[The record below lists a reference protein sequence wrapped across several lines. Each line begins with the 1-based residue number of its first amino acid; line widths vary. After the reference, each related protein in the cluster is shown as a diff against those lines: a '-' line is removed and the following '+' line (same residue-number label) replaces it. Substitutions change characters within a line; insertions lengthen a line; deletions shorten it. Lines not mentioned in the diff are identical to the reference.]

1 MKCWRHRSHQY
12 EKSLFFPGWPWTLN
26 QTHRSSQ
33 ELAFDWP
40 HFLNIL
46 RMVHVEPKNTSKT
59 GNLRRP
65 LCCVLY
71 FMPQSHIC
79 QGAPPTPME
88 LRLLEF
94 LLLIDDERRVRL
106 IGKKKKSVSV
116 EYMWK
121 PTKIGRCGR
130 HENQPQLEGER
141 RAGETVQGKYIELVE
156 KADLNQNKM
165 TDAVVEVTV
174 CREVRMV
181 SRAET
186 LSDFYAFLSG
196 WFFSKHE

>member
-1 MKCWRHRSHQY
+1 
-12 EKSLFFPGWPWTLN
+12 
-26 QTHRSSQ
+26 
-33 ELAFDWP
+33 
-40 HFLNIL
+40 
-46 RMVHVEPKNTSKT
+46 MVHVEPKNISKT

-88 LRLLEF
+88 LKLLEF

-106 IGKKKKSVSV
+106 IGFSC
-116 EYMWK
+116 
-121 PTKIGRCGR
+121 RCGR

-174 CREVRMV
+174 CREARQEVRMV

-196 WFFSKHE
+196 